1 MSKSTENFEALG
13 HHQKSEEIVP
23 LQKRC
28 SASDINLSR
37 DRRTRC
43 KMFSE
48 SSDSFERLDAVE
60 SKPEEE
66 VDMEFKKNFWRSS
79 ESSDNPE
86 LDEKHESSRRVR
98 RPPKRIP
105 SKHHVDTSPIIA
117 QCEERRP
124 TPVPKPR
131 LQKSSESSELGSTDT
146 LGSDRR
152 NKSSDSTETLDSL
165 EKDLEQ
171 DRRDDEVMNNVIDR
185 GDKSVSLF
193 RILFIYFYY
202 LNGIFF
208 IIFLVKFKKIRIDN

>member
-1 MSKSTENFEALG
+1 MSKSTENFDALG
-13 HHQKSEEIVP
+13 HHQKLEEIVP

-37 DRRTRC
+37 RTRT
-43 KMFSE
+43 KLFSE

-60 SKPEEE
+60 KSMD
-66 VDMEFKKNFWRSS
+66 VDVEFKKNFWRSS

-86 LDEKHESSRRVR
+86 LDERPDSRRVR

-105 SKHHVDTSPIIA
+105 SKNDSPSSPIIA

-124 TPVPKPR
+124 TPIPKPR

-171 DRRDDEVMNNVIDR
+171 DRRDDEVMDNIIDR
-185 GDKSVSLF
+185 GDKSVC
-193 RILFIYFYY
+193 
-202 LNGIFF
+202 
-208 IIFLVKFKKIRIDN
+208 

>member
-13 HHQKSEEIVP
+13 HHQKSEEIVS

-43 KMFSE
+43 KLFSE
-48 SSDSFERLDAVE
+48 STDSFDRLEAME
-60 SKPEEE
+60 TKPMDID
-66 VDMEFKKNFWRSS
+66 VDCCNKKNFWRSS

-86 LDEKHESSRRVR
+86 LDEIAESRRVR

-105 SKHHVDTSPIIA
+105 SKNLVDSSPIIA
-117 QCEERRP
+117 QCEDRRP

-171 DRRDDEVMNNVIDR
+171 ERRENEVMDNANDR
-185 GDKSVSLF
+185 GDNKSVSFFFHNHKRVATGQGNSKKKF
-193 RILFIYFYY
+193 RNFY
-202 LNGIFF
+202 
-208 IIFLVKFKKIRIDN
+208 